1 MKRLLILILVF
12 WAAACQKERSV
23 RDVEIR
29 WDSGILKTRSASP
42 DEERLSDLNLFV
54 FRPDGELEAQV
65 WLDERAF
72 SREGGRCVLP
82 LVRGLPVSLYA
93 CVNFGYKIKDVSCLD
108 DLLER
113 RFYLTYPDEY
123 SHGIPMS
130 GIAELDGESLAVTI
144 PLERM
149 MAKISL
155 RIDRRALRKDVRFQ
169 VRSVA
174 LGDSPRSACPFAPS
188 RTLGNLDVFS
198 RGFERTGSQ
207 ADGLNRDASAGL
219 SQEVSVYMLE
229 NLQGDEPLLPS
240 YLELTVDYQSDT
252 QTTRPGTWLIYRF
265 RLGDGQGNCDVQR
278 NFHYHYTLRPEG
290 NGLLTEDNWQLD
302 RRALTEK

>member
-1 MKRLLILILVF
+1 MKRLLILAALL
-12 WAAACQKERSV
+12 WASACQKDSLFRQ
-23 RDVEIR
+23 VEIR
-29 WDSGILKTRSASP
+29 WDTGILATRSASP
-42 DEERLSDLNLFV
+42 DEERISDLNLFV
-54 FRPDGELEAQV
+54 FRSDGELEAQV

-72 SREGGRCVLP
+72 ARQGGRCSLP

-93 CVNFGYKIKDVSCLD
+93 CANFGYRVNNVNCLD
-108 DLLER
+108 DLLEK

-130 GIAELDGESLAVTI
+130 GIAELDGEGLTVTI

-169 VRSVA
+169 VRSVT

-207 ADGLNRDASAGL
+207 ADGLNRDATTGL

-252 QTTRPGTWLIYRF
+252 QTTRPGAWLIYRF
-265 RLGDGQGNCDVQR
+265 RLGNGQGNCDVQR
-278 NFHYHYTLRPEG
+278 NFHYHYTVRPEG
-290 NGLLTEDNWQLD
+290 DGLLTEDSWKLD
-302 RRALTEK
+302 RTALTEK

>member
-1 MKRLLILILVF
+1 MRRLLILIVLIGTV
-12 WAAACQKERSV
+12 ACQKDNPV
-23 RDVEIR
+23 RNVVIR
-29 WDSGILKTRSASP
+29 WDPGVLMTRSVSP

-72 SREGGRCVLP
+72 ARQDGRCSLP

-108 DLLER
+108 DLLEK

-130 GIAELDGESLAVTI
+130 GIAELDGESLEVTI

-169 VRSVA
+169 VRSVT

-207 ADGLNRDASAGL
+207 ADGLNRDASTGL

-240 YLELTVDYQSDT
+240 YLELAVDYQSET
-252 QTTRPGTWLIYRF
+252 QTTRPGAWLTYRF

-278 NFHYHYTLRPEG
+278 NFHYHYTIRPEHD
-290 NGLLTEDNWQLD
+290 GLLTEDGWKLD
-302 RRALTEK
+302 RTALTEK